1 MDVAEAVG
9 ILRLRQINLKLED
22 EALTTLI
29 RETLTM
35 KKALEFYADPNN
47 YLDNVPMLTNP
58 DSNLLEVNDNGYMA
72 QVGLHLI
79 DIAGSPTSTESN

>member
-1 MDVAEAVG
+1 MDLTEAIG
-9 ILRLRQINLKLED
+9 ILRLKQINLKLED

-29 RETLTM
+29 RESLIM

-47 YLDNVPMLTNP
+47 YLDDIPMLTNP
-58 DSNLLEVNDNGYMA
+58 DTNLLEINDNGYMA

-79 DIAGSPTSTESN
+79 DIAGSPQN